1 MDGIIVVNKEKGY
14 TSHDI
19 VAIIRK
25 ELQIKKVGHTGTLD
39 PNATGVLPI
48 LLGEGTKLSQYLT
61 DHDKEYEAILEL
73 GTQTDTGDVEGKVIN
88 QDLNIKEFDKIKILQ
103 VLQSCIGEMEQLPPM
118 YSAIKVKGKK
128 LYEYAREG
136 KKVEIPVRKIK
147 IYDIQLL
154 EYSKNLIKFH
164 VSCSKGTY
172 IRTLCEEIAHRL
184 GTIGYM
190 KELKRTKVGKFTLQ
204 DSIKIYEIGIKNSQ
218 MHIISLQEFFKNK
231 DNIYLTQKQLKP
243 FYNGVKIT
251 INNMQHKFTQ
261 SSQNDNIVN
270 VYYNQTWLG
279 IAKLLKDESIY
290 KIKREIII
298 KSINEIC

>member
-1 MDGIIVVNKEKGY
+1 M
-14 TSHDI
+14 
-19 VAIIRK
+19 
-25 ELQIKKVGHTGTLD
+25 
-39 PNATGVLPI
+39 
-48 LLGEGTKLSQYLT
+48 
-61 DHDKEYEAILEL
+61 
-73 GTQTDTGDVEGKVIN
+73 
-88 QDLNIKEFDKIKILQ
+88 
-103 VLQSCIGEMEQLPPM
+103 
-118 YSAIKVKGKK
+118 
-128 LYEYAREG
+128 
-136 KKVEIPVRKIK
+136 
-147 IYDIQLL
+147 
-154 EYSKNLIKFH
+154 
-164 VSCSKGTY
+164 
-172 IRTLCEEIAHRL
+172 CEEIAHRL

-204 DSIKIYEIGIKNSQ
+204 DSIKIEEIGIKNSQ

>member
-73 GTQTDTGDVEGKVIN
+73 GTQTDTGDAEGKVIN
-88 QDLNIKEFDKIKILQ
+88 QDLNIKEFDKKKILQ

-147 IYDIQLL
+147 IYNIQLL

-172 IRTLCEEIAHRL
+172 IRTLCEEIANRL

-204 DSIKIYEIGIKNSQ
+204 DSIKIGEIGIKNSQ

-231 DNIYLTQKQLKP
+231 DNIYLTQRQLKP

-279 IAKLLKDESIY
+279 IAKFLKEESIN

-298 KSINEIC
+298 KSIDEIC

>member
-88 QDLNIKEFDKIKILQ
+88 QDLSIKEFDKIKILQ

>member
-204 DSIKIYEIGIKNSQ
+204 DSIKIEEIGIKNSQ